1 MEEGL
6 NRDLTPVGDAPGNAG
21 LAPASDDRE
30 NTGFAPVSD
39 IRARFGTGEHKA
51 SEYSPL
57 ALAFI
62 GDAVFD
68 LFVRTYLVEQ
78 GNTQVHKLHKRKSE
92 IVKAEAQKN
101 MYFAVRDVLTEEE
114 EAVYKRGRNAKSYS
128 TAKNASV
135 GDYRVATGLEA
146 LFGWLYLTEK
156 YDRMLEL
163 LKAGFDALNIVPVK
177 RTDAGE

>member
-6 NRDLTPVGDAPGNAG
+6 NKGFESGSDADVNN
-21 LAPASDDRE
+21 S
-30 NTGFAPVSD
+30 FAPVSD
-39 IRARFGTGEHKA
+39 IRERFGTGSHKA

-101 MYFAVRDVLTEEE
+101 MFFAIRELLSEEE

-146 LFGWLYLTEK
+146 LYGWLYLTEK

-163 LKAGFDALNIVPVK
+163 LKAGFDALNIVPK
-177 RTDAGE
+177 SENKEPD